1 MYGEVKVRLHAFLMS
16 ALTEVDDQLIGPRVY
31 LQGSNVR
38 FPLDRGEGGP
48 QRYKVEKIKVFDPD
62 RK

>member
-1 MYGEVKVRLHAFLMS
+1 MS

-31 LQGSNVR
+31 LQGNNVR